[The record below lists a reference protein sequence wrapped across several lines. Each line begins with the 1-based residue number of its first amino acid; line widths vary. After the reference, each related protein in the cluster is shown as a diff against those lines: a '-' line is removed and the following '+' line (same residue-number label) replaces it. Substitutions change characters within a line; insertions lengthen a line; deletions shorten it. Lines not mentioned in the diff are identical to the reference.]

1 MKASLQAPHGDDPAR
16 VHGLDPA
23 TLAAV
28 RPALEAF
35 VDRGELAGM
44 VTLTS
49 RGGDIV
55 QSDAIGWSDIET
67 RTPMRP
73 DTLFRIASMSK
84 PITSVA
90 ALMLLEEGRIALDD
104 PITTWIPELAD
115 LQVLRDPAGPLHD
128 TAPAVRAITIEDL
141 LTHRSGIAYAPFSEG
156 PLKQA
161 YEEALG
167 DPGMNRSTPDEWL
180 AALGA
185 LPLAYQPGERFHY
198 GHSSDVLGFLIG
210 RVEDK
215 PFRQVLRDRIF
226 APLVMTDT
234 DFWLPHDKRHRL
246 ASLYAYDESA
256 GGLVKVEPEMYDEP
270 PGYTPGG
277 GGLISSAGDYHR
289 FARMLLNGGELD
301 GVRLLRPE
309 TVELMHTNRLTDA
322 QRRVPFAGMDL
333 WTKSGFG
340 LGLSVAEDLKDNPYA
355 CGARGSVTWPGIFGT
370 WWQAD
375 PANDLIMIYLIQHQV
390 PVSANSGSTIAT
402 GRGAAGR
409 RALPVYQRGV
419 YDALRSGAGFVS
431 EEPAG

>member
-1 MKASLQAPHGDDPAR
+1 
-16 VHGLDPA
+16 
-23 TLAAV
+23 
-28 RPALEAF
+28 
-35 VDRGELAGM
+35 M

>member
-1 MKASLQAPHGDDPAR
+1 
-16 VHGLDPA
+16 
-23 TLAAV
+23 
-28 RPALEAF
+28 
-35 VDRGELAGM
+35 M

-67 RTPMRP
+67 RTPMRH
-73 DTLFRIASMSK
+73 DTLFRIASMTK
-84 PITSVA
+84 PITSAA

-128 TAPAVRAITIEDL
+128 TAPAMRAITIEDL

-161 YEEALG
+161 YEAALG

-180 AALGA
+180 AALGT
-185 LPLAYQPGERFHY
+185 LPRAYQPGERFHY

-210 RVEDK
+210 RVEGK

-226 APLVMTDT
+226 TPLGMTDT
-234 DFWLPHDKRHRL
+234 DFWLPRDKRHRL
-246 ASLYAYDESA
+246 ASLYAYDEGA
-256 GGLVKVEPEMYDEP
+256 DGLVKVEPEMYDEP

-301 GVRLLRPE
+301 GVRLLRRE
-309 TVELMHTNRLTDA
+309 TVELMHINRLTDA

-375 PANDLIMIYLIQHQV
+375 PRNDLIMIYLIQHQV

-419 YDALRSGAGFVS
+419 YDALRSGGGYVS

>member
-1 MKASLQAPHGDDPAR
+1 
-16 VHGLDPA
+16 
-23 TLAAV
+23 
-28 RPALEAF
+28 
-35 VDRGELAGM
+35 M

-67 RTPMRP
+67 RTPMRH
-73 DTLFRIASMSK
+73 DTLFRIASMTK
-84 PITSVA
+84 PITSTA
-90 ALMLLEEGRIALDD
+90 ALMLFEEGRIALDD

-115 LQVLRDPAGPLHD
+115 QQVLRDPAGPLHD
-128 TAPAVRAITIEDL
+128 TAPAMRAITIEDL

-161 YEEALG
+161 YEAALG

-180 AALGA
+180 AALGT

-210 RVEDK
+210 RVEGK

-226 APLVMTDT
+226 TPLGMTDT
-234 DFWLPHDKRHRL
+234 DFWLPRDKRHRL
-246 ASLYAYDESA
+246 ASLYAYDEGA
-256 GGLVKVEPEMYDEP
+256 DGLVKVEPEMYDEP

-301 GVRLLRPE
+301 GVRLLRRE
-309 TVELMHTNRLTDA
+309 TVELMHINRLTDA

-375 PANDLIMIYLIQHQV
+375 PRNDLIMIYLIQHQV